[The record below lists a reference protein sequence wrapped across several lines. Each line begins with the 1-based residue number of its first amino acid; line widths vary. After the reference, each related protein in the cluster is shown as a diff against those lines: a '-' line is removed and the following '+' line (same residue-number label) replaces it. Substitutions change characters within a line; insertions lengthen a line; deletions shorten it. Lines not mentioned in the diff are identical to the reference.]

1 MKSCGGFLLL
11 LMVLGLPV
19 KAMAEDQ
26 VKLFKFITPKDD
38 VVVGLTT
45 TELQAF
51 GSGPDLDKLAK
62 HLAADGQM
70 TLWQFAVRRDQSGT
84 LQEAPLRR
92 IAVFKAD
99 TLRIEPYT
107 TPYPI
112 VAPEK

>member
-1 MKSCGGFLLL
+1 MKCRGGFLLL
-11 LMVLGLPV
+11 LMVLGLPLEG
-19 KAMAEDQ
+19 MAQDQ

-38 VVVGLTT
+38 VVVGLTA
-45 TELQAF
+45 TELKGL
-51 GSGPDLDKLAK
+51 GSGPDLDNLAK

-70 TLWQFAVRRDQSGT
+70 TLWQFAVHRDQSGT

-92 IAVFKAD
+92 IAVFKTD